1 MALDDQTQTVLRSL
15 ESLGGV
21 PIESLSPEA
30 ARLQPGP
37 VDAVRE
43 VLWAEGS
50 NLAPEPVGAV
60 EDMEIDGPGGSI
72 ALRVYWPLGYAP
84 GPLPTLVYVH
94 GGGWV
99 IADLDAYDASAR
111 ALTNRVGCI
120 VVSVDYRQAPE
131 HRFPAAHDDVLA
143 ATSWVMANIAEMS
156 GDPSRVAIGGESAGA
171 NMAVAACM
179 SLMRKRAPLPVFQLL
194 VNPVTDLSR
203 GNWPSFSEFR
213 SAKPLSAAMV
223 DWFARHLLSSSSD
236 EANPRLSPLRA
247 YPAEL
252 AQLPPTLIITAEND
266 PLRDQGEEFGLKMV
280 QVGLDCTTLRVEGV
294 THEFLVMNPVVDQA
308 QLAVSLA
315 AEHLRMAF
323 GLKGKAAP
331 ATRPDLFQVI
341 ASEHAGVA
349 AMFRLLDSGA
359 LLGDGADPGNRQR
372 LVEQL
377 VASIEAHSAMEEKI
391 LYPAIQASGRL
402 DEADAAEATH
412 ADLTSLSARL
422 MNAGDRTFG
431 QTLRRLADAVAEH
444 VAEEEETLL
453 PALRTAVGQQ
463 RISELGDEALAFR
476 RSGPRR
482 PPPAQSAA
490 TPAPTSDTTAP
501 VEQPAVA

>member
-15 ESLGGV
+15 ASLGGA

-37 VDAVRE
+37 ADAVRE

-60 EDMEIDGPGGSI
+60 EDMEIDGPGGRI
-72 ALRVYWPLGYAP
+72 PLRVYWPLGYAA
-84 GPLPTLVYVH
+84 GPLPALVYVH

-111 ALTNRVGCI
+111 ALTNRAGCI
-120 VVSVDYRQAPE
+120 VVSVDYRQAPA

-143 ATSWVMANIAEMS
+143 ATGWVMAHIAEMS

-171 NMAVAACM
+171 NMAVAACL
-179 SLMRKRAPLPVFQLL
+179 SLSRKGAPLPVFQLL

-203 GNWPSFSEFR
+203 RNWPSFTEFR
-213 SAKPLSAAMV
+213 AAQPLNTAMV
-223 DWFARHLLSSSSD
+223 DWFARHLLATSGDESD
-236 EANPRLSPLRA
+236 PRLSPVLA

-252 AQLPPTLIITAEND
+252 AQLPPTLVITAEND
-266 PLRDQGEEFGLKMV
+266 PLRDQGEEFGLKLV
-280 QVGLDCTTLRVEGV
+280 QAGLDCTTLRIEGV
-294 THEFLVMNPVVDQA
+294 THEFMVMNPVVDQA

-315 AEHLRMAF
+315 AEHLRRAF

-331 ATRPDLFQVI
+331 AARPDLFQVI

-349 AMFRLLDSGA
+349 AMFRLLEAGA
-359 LLGDGADPGNRQR
+359 LADDGASSAPGNRQR

-377 VASIEAHSAMEEKI
+377 VVSLEAHGAMEEKI

-402 DEADAAEATH
+402 DEADAAEAEH
-412 ADLTSLSARL
+412 ADLAWLSSAL
-422 MNAGDRTFG
+422 MSADSRTFG
-431 QTLRRLADAVAEH
+431 TALRRLKDAVEAH
-444 VAEEEETLL
+444 VAGEEDTLL
-453 PALRTAVGQQ
+453 PALRTAVGQERVSQ
-463 RISELGDEALAFR
+463 LGDEALAFR
-476 RSGPRR
+476 QSGPRR
-482 PPPAQSAA
+482 PSPAHDASQVQQ
-490 TPAPTSDTTAP
+490 PAP
-501 VEQPAVA
+501 V

>member
-1 MALDDQTQTVLRSL
+1 MALDNQTQTVIRSL
-15 ESLGGV
+15 ESLGGA
-21 PIESLSPEA
+21 PIESLSPDQ

-37 VDAVRE
+37 ADAVRE
-43 VLWAEGS
+43 VLWTEGS

-84 GPLPTLVYVH
+84 GPLPALVYVH

-111 ALTNRVGCI
+111 ALTNRAGCI

-143 ATSWVMANIAEMS
+143 ATSWVMNNIAGMS

-171 NMAVAACM
+171 NMAVAACL
-179 SLMRKRAPLPVFQLL
+179 SLTKKWAPLPVFQLL

-203 GNWPSFSEFR
+203 RTWPSFTEFR
-213 SAKPLSAAMV
+213 SAQPLNTAMV
-223 DWFARHLLSSSSD
+223 DWFARHLVATSRDESD
-236 EANPRLSPLRA
+236 PRLSPVLA
-247 YPAEL
+247 YPGEL
-252 AQLPPTLIITAEND
+252 AQLPPTLVITAEND
-266 PLRDQGEEFGLKMV
+266 PLRDQGEELGLKMV
-280 QVGLDCTTLRVEGV
+280 QAGVDCTTLRIEGV
-294 THEFLVMNPVVDQA
+294 THEFMVMNPVVDQA
-308 QLAVSLA
+308 QLGVSLA
-315 AEHLRMAF
+315 AEHLRRAF

-349 AMFRLLDSGA
+349 AMFRLLEAG
-359 LLGDGADPGNRQR
+359 LVGDGSGSAPGNRQR

-377 VASIEAHSAMEEKI
+377 VASLEAHGAMEETI

-402 DEADAAEATH
+402 DEADAAEAEH
-412 ADLTSLSARL
+412 ADLAWLSSAL
-422 MNAGDRTFG
+422 MSADSRTFRTALG
-431 QTLRRLADAVAEH
+431 RLKDAVEAH
-444 VAEEEETLL
+444 IGEEEETLL
-453 PALRTAVGQQ
+453 PALRNAAGQE
-463 RISELGDEALAFR
+463 RMSHLGDEALAFR

-482 PPPAQSAA
+482 PLPASGMA
-490 TPAPTSDTTAP
+490 APTTTDTP
-501 VEQPAVA
+501 VEAPAVA